1 MFKWLCREECPELG
15 LELNIPGNSEV
26 QNTEDKF
33 LAILTVRNNFDYEKV
48 LKEIRGHFYLMF
60 SFSLRFAN
68 EDIIK
73 KRMEK
78 VHKKYE
84 SE

>member
-48 LKEIRGHFYLMF
+48 LKEIRGHF
-60 SFSLRFAN
+60 
-68 EDIIK
+68 
-73 KRMEK
+73 
-78 VHKKYE
+78 
-84 SE
+84 